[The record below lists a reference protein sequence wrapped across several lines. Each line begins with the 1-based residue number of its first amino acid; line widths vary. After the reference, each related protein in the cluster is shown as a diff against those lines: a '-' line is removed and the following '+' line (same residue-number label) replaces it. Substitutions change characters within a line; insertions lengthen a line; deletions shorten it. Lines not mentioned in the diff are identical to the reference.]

1 MLFIGEL
8 LKRNIFYTTGEGSD
22 FSKQAEWK
30 AEQLESIDKNV
41 VMVPIESADDFVNG
55 WNNMGITPDGIA
67 DIEDVEIYTHS
78 NATTCIFV
86 DGSETEALNLR
97 GRSLQGYE
105 IRKVADL
112 KYKSIDIVNIYGC
125 NSGNLSEYE
134 KNDANIASELS
145 KIVSGDVYAYDGN
158 VAFGQ
163 TWSRPF
169 KKYGKYEDRL
179 SNIQK
184 SYIQISLKNR

>member
-67 DIEDVEIYTHS
+67 DIEDVEIYM
-78 NATTCIFV
+78 NI
-86 DGSETEALNLR
+86 L
-97 GRSLQGYE
+97 GRQ
-105 IRKVADL
+105 
-112 KYKSIDIVNIYGC
+112 
-125 NSGNLSEYE
+125 
-134 KNDANIASELS
+134 
-145 KIVSGDVYAYDGN
+145 
-158 VAFGQ
+158 
-163 TWSRPF
+163 SRPS
-169 KKYGKYEDRL
+169 GVA
-179 SNIQK
+179 
-184 SYIQISLKNR
+184 